1 MIDNNISFT
10 QEFPDVLDELTEKGV
25 IFDLVPIES
34 VRKEK
39 EMKSVPEYAWERTVN
54 RCGAISALQIPEKLE
69 TPELMPVF
77 FVGISHLCHYG
88 ADSEKTIMRILIL
101 WWFDNEK

>member
-1 MIDNNISFT
+1 MSWLDDRIAEDMKIPKFKAAWEKYEPEYKVIQYMIDNNISFT

-39 EMKSVPEYAWERTVN
+39 EMKSVPEYA
-54 RCGAISALQIPEKLE
+54 
-69 TPELMPVF
+69 
-77 FVGISHLCHYG
+77 
-88 ADSEKTIMRILIL
+88 
-101 WWFDNEK
+101 